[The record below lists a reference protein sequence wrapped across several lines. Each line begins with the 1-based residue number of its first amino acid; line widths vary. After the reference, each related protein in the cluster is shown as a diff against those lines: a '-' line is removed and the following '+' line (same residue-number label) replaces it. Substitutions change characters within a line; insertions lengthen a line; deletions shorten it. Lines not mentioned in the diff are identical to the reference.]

1 MKIALIILS
10 IILLFAAV
18 LGVVLHTFKSD
29 SQKSSE
35 QRVVVEGR
43 PGVKEMRLSIRQ
55 IDSITSRANYTFTKA
70 NRVASR

>member
-10 IILLFAAV
+10 IFLLFAAV
-18 LGVVLHTFKSD
+18 LGVVLYTFKSD

-35 QRVVVEGR
+35 QRVVVGER
-43 PGVKEMRLSIRQ
+43 PGLKDMRLSMRQ

-70 NRVASR
+70 NQVVSR